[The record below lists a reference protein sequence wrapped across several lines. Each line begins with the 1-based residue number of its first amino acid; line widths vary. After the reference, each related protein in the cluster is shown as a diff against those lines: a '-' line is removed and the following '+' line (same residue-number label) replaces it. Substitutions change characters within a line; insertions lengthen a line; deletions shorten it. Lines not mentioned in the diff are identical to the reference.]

1 MRHALFLTIFSLLCL
16 SSYAQESNLKQFGI
30 ETKKN
35 EAPQGLSV
43 GSQAPDFIA
52 ANQNGKSVK
61 LYEITA
67 DKLVVLI
74 FYRGFWC
81 PYCNRYLQRYAD
93 SLEMITKRG
102 SEVIAV
108 TPERMENIQKTIEK
122 TEFQAS
128 ILIDADGKIMDKYQV
143 SFDVS
148 NSYQHKIKEG
158 FSVDIARSNEQSDAR
173 LPVPATYIIDTNN
186 QIVARQFDVDYSNR
200 ASVKWILKNL
210 P

>member
-1 MRHALFLTIFSLLCL
+1 M
-16 SSYAQESNLKQFGI
+16 KQFGI